1 MEDGRKDQDLAG
13 VMEKMQA
20 LVHRSEVQMSTR
32 RESALDARKHSHYS
46 PWHLLRTRKNS
57 VKQKNAAVSYE
68 WAQRLN
74 S

>member
-46 PWHLLRTRKNS
+46 PWHLLRT
-57 VKQKNAAVSYE
+57 
-68 WAQRLN
+68 
-74 S
+74 